1 MWSSDTSAKD
11 RLGSDTAVTNF
22 SSPLPLFL
30 VSIVIFFGWEKV
42 YEEARMEGSV
52 YKGMDPHGK
61 LHNSGENGMN
71 TVHWL

>member
-11 RLGSDTAVTNF
+11 RLGSDTAVTN
-22 SSPLPLFL
+22 SASPLPLFW
-30 VSIVIFFGWEKV
+30 VGKV

-71 TVHWL
+71 KVHWL

>member
-22 SSPLPLFL
+22 TSPSL
-30 VSIVIFFGWEKV
+30 FFGFYCYLFWVGKV

-52 YKGMDPHGK
+52 YKGIDPHGK